1 MINLFDLQSWDQGPI
16 QNVTSELKKCSR
28 DNQGP
33 SPREVSLGDSNHSS
47 DCYLLIYKSA
57 MTSRKG
63 SKDGGGGVGEVQMWR
78 QRQPSQEVHGETSVV
93 IDVGNWLATGIDWK
107 TLKDLTF

>member
-16 QNVTSELKKCSR
+16 QNVTSELKKCSK

-33 SPREVSLGDSNHSS
+33 SPKEVSLGDSNHSS

-63 SKDGGGGVGEVQMWR
+63 SKEGGGGVGEVQMWR
-78 QRQPSQEVHGETSVV
+78 QRQTTKPGSPWRDICGNRRWQL
-93 IDVGNWLATGIDWK
+93 VGNWNRLENT
-107 TLKDLTF
+107 